1 MIVEN
6 HAWGLNFVSEE
17 EAQKF
22 LDFCCVCNTL
32 STAYVSFLKF
42 EHSNDILGSGNK
54 LSRVSDDLIKVH
66 I

>member
-32 STAYVSFLKF
+32 STAYVSFFKF
-42 EHSNDILGSGNK
+42 EQSNDTYFGLWQQTLKSV
-54 LSRVSDDLIKVH
+54 R
-66 I
+66 

>member
-42 EHSNDILGSGNK
+42 EHSNDTYFGLWQQTLKSV
-54 LSRVSDDLIKVH
+54 R
-66 I
+66 